1 MNKTLITGATGFLGK
16 HLVDQLIESGEAGNL
31 RLFCREE
38 APVGERPGVEVVR
51 GDITSAEDV
60 SRAVDGCSRIYH
72 LAGFVSRDPK
82 HAARLHDVHV
92 GGTRNICEAA
102 LRHGVEKMV
111 LVSSSGTVAVS
122 RNPVVHDEESGF
134 KYELVYRW
142 PYYLS
147 KVFAE
152 KTALWFHREA
162 RLPVVIANPALLLG
176 PGDETGSSTGD
187 VALFLRGQV
196 LSMPLG
202 GMSFVDAR
210 DAAAGL
216 IGTMHNGRL
225 GERYL
230 LGGPNWT
237 FRSVVE
243 CVAEMTG
250 LRPPIFSLS
259 PPVARF
265 SGQLGRKLL
274 PLVGRSFEMDDATI
288 EMSAYFWYC
297 NSAKAAAEL
306 GFRTRDAVQTLRE
319 TVEDLRRR
327 GL

>member
-1 MNKTLITGATGFLGK
+1 M
-16 HLVDQLIESGEAGNL
+16 
-31 RLFCREE
+31 
-38 APVGERPGVEVVR
+38 GERPGVEVVR

-60 SRAVDGCSRIYH
+60 SRAVEGCSGIYH

-82 HAARLHDVHV
+82 HAARLHDIHV
-92 GGTRNICEAA
+92 GGTRNICAAA
-102 LRHGVEKMV
+102 LRHGVEKVV

-122 RNPVVHDEESGF
+122 RDPVIHDEESGY
-134 KYELVYRW
+134 KYELVCRW

-152 KTALWFHREA
+152 KTALSFRRESG
-162 RLPVVIANPALLLG
+162 LPVVIANPALLLG

-216 IGTMHNGRL
+216 IAVMRNGRL

-230 LGGPNWT
+230 LGGVNWT
-237 FRSVVE
+237 FRRIVE
-243 CVAEMTG
+243 QVAEITG
-250 LRPPIFSLS
+250 LRPPIYSLS
-259 PPVARF
+259 PPVARI
-265 SGQLGRKLL
+265 SGRLARKLL
-274 PLVGRSFEMDDATI
+274 PLVGARFEMDDTTI

-297 NSAKAAAEL
+297 NSGKAAAEL
-306 GFRTRDAVQTLRE
+306 GFRTRDPLQTLQE